1 MKHRVVIRSIH
12 SNTKALFLFWF
23 LVAYRPILTAGV
35 IFELPYPLHDAD
47 SYITISCPVTSA
59 MLFLI
64 DLDLL
69 AAFASFFETVELQQ
83 WLFDFFDLQSL
94 VGAGSE
100 EPQNS
105 CRGSEV
111 AG

>member
-1 MKHRVVIRSIH
+1 
-12 SNTKALFLFWF
+12 
-23 LVAYRPILTAGV
+23 
-35 IFELPYPLHDAD
+35 
-47 SYITISCPVTSA
+47 

-94 VGAGSE
+94 VGASSE

-105 CRGSEV
+105 CGGSEV